1 MVGNKYKMILS
12 FSFIKAIID
21 LIFKYIPIRFYV
33 KLFCDKEQCWLIS
46 ERPTEARDNG
56 FFLCK
61 WIRENHPEV
70 RIIYVIKQN
79 SNDYFKVKDLC
90 KTVEYGSIKHWYYYF
105 HASICCDTGWGI
117 CCPNSFCYILM
128 RNIFPPQNKRVF
140 LQHGIIKDYMSQ
152 GIKTKL
158 NANVFVCGAYPEWK
172 YISENYGYNNNE
184 VRYLGLCRYDYLV
197 NCATRGKFL
206 FMPTWRKNL
215 EKKDDIELSDY
226 YKTISTFLS
235 SIELYDF
242 LEKNDIELIYFLH
255 PHIKN
260 CKNLF
265 DKFANKRIKIH
276 SNDTCDLQKLICDCK
291 ALITD
296 FSSIYFDFAYQYKP
310 IIYFHFDY
318 DSYRKNHYEEGYFNY
333 SSDGFGP
340 IVKNGNSLVQE
351 MKKII
356 DNNWEA
362 DDVYKKRAD
371 VFFPIRDKCNCQRHY
386 NVLCELEDGI

>member
-21 LIFKYIPIRFYV
+21 LIFKYIPTRFYV

-70 RIIYVIKQN
+70 RIIYAIKQN
-79 SNDYFKVKDLC
+79 SNDYLKVKDLC
-90 KTVEYGSIKHWYYYF
+90 KTIEYGSIKHWYYYF

-117 CCPNSFCYILM
+117 CCPNSLCYILM

-184 VRYLGLCRYDYLV
+184 VRYLGLCRYDHLV

-255 PHIKN
+255 PHIKK

-265 DKFANKRIKIH
+265 DKFANKRIEIQ

-340 IVKNGNSLVQE
+340 IVKNRNSLVQE

-371 VFFPIRDKCNCQRHY
+371 VFFPIRDKSNCQRHY
-386 NVLCELEDGI
+386 DVLCELEDGI